1 MIRGLAVRF
10 LINELETGQRPVYAE
25 IMGSLFDALGKMHKK
40 MDKDVFIMM
49 TIDHGSIRGTVTA
62 VSSVTMPPTPHNRSI
77 LFARMIL
84 N

>member
-1 MIRGLAVRF
+1 MIRGLAVKF
-10 LINELETGQRPVYAE
+10 LINELETVYAE

-77 LFARMIL
+77 PA
-84 N
+84 